1 MKKLAVMFLTVTMVL
16 SAYSSSFAGQGNSG
30 KEFME
35 AKTVSVTGE
44 TMPLSQDTMK
54 APKGARLARPQDKS
68 GVKEPDMLSESL
80 LRQSASSWKYLN
92 GYTVY
97 SQVTSYNCGPASV
110 QAALNY
116 LGVNQNQSDIA
127 RGCRTTVNGSYI
139 ADMVTYIN
147 RQQGRNRYVG
157 KYNESK
163 SEMTRLLYSSVS
175 TGKAVPII
183 GLTFSTNDGWLYST
197 NGHFMSVYGAKGDK
211 SAFALGDPWIGY
223 SGSGLYGESWTY
235 TKSASTLYKAYNKV
249 NIGFMY

>member
-16 SAYSSSFAGQGNSG
+16 SAHYSSFAGQGNSG

-44 TMPLSQDTMK
+44 TRPLSQD
-54 APKGARLARPQDKS
+54 S
-68 GVKEPDMLSESL
+68 I
-80 LRQSASSWKYLN
+80 RQSASSWKYLN
-92 GYTVY
+92 GFTVY

-116 LGVNQNQSDIA
+116 LGVNRNQSDIA
-127 RGCRTTVNGSYI
+127 KGCRTTVNGSYI

-163 SEMTRLLYSSVS
+163 SEMTRLLYSTVA

-197 NGHFMSVYGAKGDK
+197 NGHFMSVYGAKSDK

-235 TKSASTLYKAYNKV
+235 TKSATTLYKAYSKV